1 MENNPQYSH
10 NYYNHGNSSGK
21 KTIQQTLEDH
31 TLSLRKR
38 KTNRQ
43 RQFGHP
49 PELLTDI
56 SYKINISEIEP
67 KICNNQLYTQYK
79 NANNEKD
86 SLGFLFQMLLSKDD
100 DVIKYGVAKIR
111 DFLINIDKKVF
122 KEKNYEE
129 EFSDKL
135 IKFLFE
141 LMFGK
146 SNDLFLLNNICFILN
161 KLPDFLDKKDNYM
174 KIYLDSIGNILNLAK
189 NISINEPIIKNNL
202 YILTCKISLASDDI
216 IKQLEKNYPYYINQ
230 IHSELNQLDENKFVK
245 NMALISTLLQIINNC
260 FYNEIY
266 LNYFLSSS
274 NDHPDELNAENIIKY
289 IQKLLN
295 FSYQEVIFE
304 QEIRYIQNFLCIFI
318 DNEKLLQ
325 DKNINNRVIKIIY
338 DLEFEK
344 KILPMIYDN
353 TVDQPDLR
361 FLAIQIL
368 INGINICPK
377 KFCEIL
383 IQNNIAEQIIKL
395 ENYLLSQ
402 NQFKNNTKILYN
414 LLLDLIDNLIE
425 NESTYII
432 DNLSITNNCISL
444 LFKLQKIPFYSKER
458 KTIIEIFNRLIS
470 SNHKYIRTLLISE
483 GICELYENILK
494 NEPSNE
500 EVETIIKNLITI
512 INYSDKFLEENFN
525 DKNNLNLILI
535 HLEKIGFY
543 EVINNLKSRNDL
555 SDSSIAAINE
565 ISSLFNHN

>member
-1 MENNPQYSH
+1 
-10 NYYNHGNSSGK
+10 
-21 KTIQQTLEDH
+21 
-31 TLSLRKR
+31 
-38 KTNRQ
+38 
-43 RQFGHP
+43 
-49 PELLTDI
+49 
-56 SYKINISEIEP
+56 
-67 KICNNQLYTQYK
+67 
-79 NANNEKD
+79 
-86 SLGFLFQMLLSKDD
+86 
-100 DVIKYGVAKIR
+100 
-111 DFLINIDKKVF
+111 
-122 KEKNYEE
+122 
-129 EFSDKL
+129 
-135 IKFLFE
+135 
-141 LMFGK
+141 MFGK
-146 SNDLFLLNNICFILN
+146 SSDLFLLNNICFILN

-174 KIYLDSIGNILNLAK
+174 KIYLDSIGNVLNLAK

-274 NDHPDELNAENIIKY
+274 NEYPDELNAENIIKY

-353 TVDQPDLR
+353 TIDQPDLR

-383 IQNNIAEQIIKL
+383 IANNIAEQIIKL

-555 SDSSIAAINE
+555 SDSSIAFILFIFLKSLEDNTIGSSDE
-565 ISSLFNHN
+565 ISFNIINKKNIL

>member
-100 DVIKYGVAKIR
+100 DVIKFGVGKIR

-135 IKFLFE
+135 IKYLFE

-304 QEIRYIQNFLCIFI
+304 QEIRYIQNFLCIFL

-325 DKNINNRVIKIIY
+325 DKNINNRIIKIIY

-361 FLAIQIL
+361 LLAIQIL

-402 NQFKNNTKILYN
+402 NQFKNTTKILYN

>member
-86 SLGFLFQMLLSKDD
+86 SLGFLFQMLLSKAD

-304 QEIRYIQNFLCIFI
+304 QEIRYIQNFLCIFL

-353 TVDQPDLR
+353 TIDQPDLR

-383 IQNNIAEQIIKL
+383 IANNIAEQIIKL

-402 NQFKNNTKILYN
+402 NQFKNNTKIIYN

>member
-1 MENNPQYSH
+1 MENNPQYFH
-10 NYYNHGNSSGK
+10 KYYNQGNSSGK
-21 KTIQQTLEDH
+21 KTIHQTIEDH

-111 DFLINIDKKVF
+111 YFLINIDKKVF

-161 KLPDFLDKKDNYM
+161 KLPDFLDKKDNFM

-245 NMALISTLLQIINNC
+245 NMVLISTLLQIINNC

-274 NDHPDELNAENIIKY
+274 NEHPDELNAENIIKY

-318 DNEKLLQ
+318 DNEELLQ
-325 DKNINNRVIKIIY
+325 DKNLNNRVIKIIY

-353 TVDQPDLR
+353 TIDHPDLR

-395 ENYLLSQ
+395 ENYLLLQ
-402 NQFKNNTKILYN
+402 NQFKNNTKLLYN

>member
-111 DFLINIDKKVF
+111 YFLINIDKKVF

-161 KLPDFLDKKDNYM
+161 KLPDFLDKKDNFM

-245 NMALISTLLQIINNC
+245 NMVLISTLLQIINNC

-274 NDHPDELNAENIIKY
+274 NEHPDELNAENIIKY

-318 DNEKLLQ
+318 DNEELLQ
-325 DKNINNRVIKIIY
+325 DKNLNNRVIKIIY

-353 TVDQPDLR
+353 TIDHPDLR

-395 ENYLLSQ
+395 ENYLLLQ
-402 NQFKNNTKILYN
+402 NQFKNNTKLLYN

>member
-10 NYYNHGNSSGK
+10 KYYNYGNSSGK

-161 KLPDFLDKKDNYM
+161 KLPDFLDKKDNFM

-353 TVDQPDLR
+353 TIDQPDLR

-383 IQNNIAEQIIKL
+383 IANNIAEQIIKL

-432 DNLSITNNCISL
+432 DNLSITNNCVSL